1 MAGLVPGKRGPKGPS
16 RLTPEVVAD
25 ITARRS
31 EGATLAQI
39 GDALSVAPN
48 TARRALLPPV
58 PEEAERL
65 TATPTGSDLDVGGPE
80 AHDGVGV
87 DAMLKSGQDN
97 ATDTDHGREP
107 QLRCWVP
114 QHRAVVN
121 GR

>member
-39 GDALSVAPN
+39 GDAS
-48 TARRALLPPV
+48 
-58 PEEAERL
+58 ERL